1 LPAVASAHAHLTS
14 ADPAPDGIVVHAPA
28 VASFLFD
35 EPLNPALTR
44 VHITNSS
51 GRAVAATDGH
61 LASGHN
67 GELWQVPL
75 PPLAAGTYS
84 VFWTSESA
92 DDGHVM
98 SSFYTFRVA
107 SPGGSAGRG
116 VAAGLA
122 DQRGGLA
129 GPQADTT
136 LSGGAVT
143 TALFSWLALT
153 AQTLWLGALLIDMVV
168 LGPARR
174 AVEESERRL
183 ALAATR
189 RLLWLAR
196 GALVIALGALVTE
209 LLSLALQGTGDDWAR
224 AVAPETLGGMLASQ
238 NGHLVLLRFATLL
251 VALLLAIR
259 TQAPADQPTADP
271 MPSRK
276 DMLVNGPQ
284 RSLRSTA
291 VELASQW
298 ESRRNGLIALA
309 ALSLLL
315 LAFSGHAANVRPSWL
330 SYPIDWLHL
339 LSTAAWAG
347 GIAALAYGVLPLRR
361 VLPPEERAPTILLLL
376 DRFSP
381 IAYGAVI
388 VLTLAGLYNAVNHL
402 GPPLRMVTTLYGQL
416 LALKLGLVGVLAGLS
431 ASHVWGLRPRIRRAQ
446 RRALVLTSAVASVHE
461 GLATLAA
468 RLRLEAGVGAAILL
482 ATALMGQA
490 LPPGAEPTV
499 VAGTVSTAAVRTVAA
514 TVSDGTTTS
523 DLRGQL
529 TVAPPTVGT
538 VTFTLRLW
546 EKRAPIT
553 MATGAAII
561 HLYPVAQPSLR
572 ANLAPVAQGALWVTR
587 GSLAAAGRWRAD
599 VLVRTVAVDQYRTL
613 PFTFT
618 VAPG

>member
-1 LPAVASAHAHLTS
+1 MRAPGVPHRRARQAQHPVLLGLLCAAALWLLDPGMASAHAHLVQ
-14 ADPAPDGIVVHAPA
+14 ANPAPESVIAHAPT

-44 VHITNSS
+44 VRITDA
-51 GRAVAATDGH
+51 GGHPVTTDTGH
-61 LASGHN
+61 LASGHH
-67 GELWQVPL
+67 GALWELRL
-75 PPLAAGTYS
+75 PQLPAGTYS
-84 VFWTSESA
+84 VFWTAESA
-92 DDGHVM
+92 TDGHVM

-107 SPGGSAGRG
+107 SPGGSADRG
-116 VAAGLA
+116 IAAGLGRA
-122 DQRGGLA
+122 EDRGGLA
-129 GPQADTT
+129 GPRADTT

-143 TALFSWLALT
+143 TALFSWLALV
-153 AQTLWLGALLIDMVV
+153 AQTLWLGALLVDVVV

-174 AVEESERRL
+174 AVEVSERRL

-209 LLSLALQGTGDDWAR
+209 LLSLALQGTGEDWAR

-251 VALLLAIR
+251 VALLFALR
-259 TQAPADQPTADP
+259 TQAPAGRPIADP
-271 MPSRK
+271 MPSHK
-276 DMLVNGPQ
+276 DMLVNEPP
-284 RSLRSTA
+284 RILRSGA
-291 VELASQW
+291 VELASRW
-298 ESRRNGLIALA
+298 ESRRNGHIALA

-315 LAFSGHAANVRPSWL
+315 VAFSGHAANVRPSWL

-381 IAYGAVI
+381 LAYGAVI

-402 GPPLRMVTTLYGQL
+402 GPPLRLVTTLYGQL
-416 LALKLGLVGVLAGLS
+416 LALKLGLVGVLVGLS

-446 RRALVLTSAVASVHE
+446 RRALFLSSAVASVHE

-482 ATALMGQA
+482 ATALMSQA

-499 VAGTVSTAAVRTVAA
+499 VAGTVATVA
-514 TVSDGTTTS
+514 
-523 DLRGQL
+523 
-529 TVAPPTVGT
+529 VGT
-538 VTFTLRLW
+538 VS
-546 EKRAPIT
+546 
-553 MATGAAII
+553 ATASNG
-561 HLYPVAQPSLR
+561 
-572 ANLAPVAQGALWVTR
+572 
-587 GSLAAAGRWRAD
+587 
-599 VLVRTVAVDQYRTL
+599 
-613 PFTFT
+613 
-618 VAPG
+618 